1 MAANADAQIIRPGGL
16 RFQEPSAWA
25 SFGVAS
31 VQGFT
36 VTDGTTNT
44 LWQFANATQYSLS
57 LEKALSGGASL
68 GVMGT
73 TARTPLS
80 YSGTDA
86 DANVSQIL
94 ATLHVA
100 NGRALHSV
108 LELSAGT
115 TLYSNFRARS
125 TGAPLPPS
133 SPDADFTFAFG
144 YGLGY
149 AFSPV
154 LSIDVVQDLTT
165 VLHQR
170 TGLNAGD
177 NSSIR
182 INTTRLVARF
192 GLGGR

>member
-1 MAANADAQIIRPGGL
+1 MAANVDGQIIRPGGV
-16 RFQEPSAWA
+16 RSQEPGAWA

-36 VTDGTTNT
+36 VTDGSTGS
-44 LWQFANATQYSLS
+44 LWQFANATQYELA
-57 LEKALSGGASL
+57 LEKALSGGASIGL
-68 GVMGT
+68 MGT

-80 YSGTDA
+80 YNGADA

-94 ATLHVA
+94 AILHVA
-100 NGRALHSV
+100 NGRQLHSV

-133 SPDADFTFAFG
+133 SPDADFTFAYG
-144 YGLGY
+144 YGVGY
-149 AFSPV
+149 AFSPA
-154 LSIDVVQDLTT
+154 LSVDVVRDATT

-170 TGLNAGD
+170 TGLAAGD

-182 INTTRLVARF
+182 INATRLVARF